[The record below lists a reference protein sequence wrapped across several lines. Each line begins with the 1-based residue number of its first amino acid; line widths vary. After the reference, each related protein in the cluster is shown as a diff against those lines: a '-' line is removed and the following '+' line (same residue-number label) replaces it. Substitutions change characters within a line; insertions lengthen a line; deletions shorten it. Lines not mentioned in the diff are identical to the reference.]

1 MAIGKEILLDMYT
14 RMLTIRRFEERMLEQ
29 MMAGALPGGVHTYI
43 GEEAVGV
50 GVCANLRTEDRIT
63 STHRGHGHII
73 AKGGDVKKMMAELFG
88 KRTGYCKGKG
98 GSMHIADF
106 SLGILGANGIVGGG
120 LPTAAGSALASQL
133 RGDDQVTVCFF
144 GDGAANQGT
153 FHEAVNLSAVWKLPV
168 IYICENN
175 LYAVTTPA
183 AKSISIEDV
192 ADRGASYGIPGMAID
207 GQDIMAVYEATAE
220 AVKRAREGDGPS
232 LIECKT
238 YRFMGH
244 MGGKEVFE
252 GSYRTEEE
260 VEEWKKRD
268 PITMFEADLL
278 KMGVLT
284 KEDADGIDKQINAE
298 MDEAVAFAEQSPLP
312 EPEEALEDLYA

>member
-175 LYAVTTPA
+175 LYAVTTPV

>member
-284 KEDADGIDKQINAE
+284 KEDADGIDKQINVE

>member
-1 MAIGKEILLDMYT
+1 MAIGNEVLRDMYT
-14 RMLTIRRFEERMLEQ
+14 KMLTIRHFEERMLEQ
-29 MMAGALPGGVHTYI
+29 MMEGALPGGVHTYI

-50 GVCANLRTEDRIT
+50 GVCANLRIEDRIT

-73 AKGGDVKKMMAELFG
+73 AKGGDVKRMMAELFG
-88 KRTGYCKGKG
+88 KKTGYCKGKG

-153 FHEAVNLSAVWKLPV
+153 FHEAVNLAALWRLPV
-168 IYICENN
+168 IYVCENN

-183 AKSISIEDV
+183 EKSISIKDV
-192 ADRGASYGIPGMAID
+192 ADRGASYGIPGIAVD

-220 AVKRAREGDGPS
+220 AVKRARAGDGPS

-252 GSYRTEEE
+252 GSYRTSEE

-268 PITMFEADLL
+268 PIVLFEADLL

-284 KEDADGIDKQINAE
+284 KADVDGIDKQINAE
-298 MDEAVAFAEQSPLP
+298 LDDAVTFAKESPLP
-312 EPEEALEDLYA
+312 DPEDALEDLYA